1 MQHKRKESFFL
12 SFHLSIM
19 KCDLWLLSYPNN
31 PTIGFNHEADLHDV
45 LKIFDTFLKL
55 WMKKWI
61 IWKENWKATRNWVV
75 MSLCHSLWF
84 FDWAAFARLG
94 PRCLSAV
101 SAYDNTLEIVGT
113 LDTAQAKFDDIL
125 NSPSVDAACDKIK
138 SLAKSKELDSSLV
151 LLINGAWASAKE
163 SSTMRNE
170 VQTFVAHLIHKDTST
185 KIFPLIN
192 ADFHHISRILTELS
206 S

>member
-1 MQHKRKESFFL
+1 M
-12 SFHLSIM
+12 
-19 KCDLWLLSYPNN
+19 
-31 PTIGFNHEADLHDV
+31 
-45 LKIFDTFLKL
+45 
-55 WMKKWI
+55 
-61 IWKENWKATRNWVV
+61 
-75 MSLCHSLWF
+75 
-84 FDWAAFARLG
+84 
-94 PRCLSAV
+94 SAV

-125 NSPSVDAACDKIK
+125 NSTSVDAACDKIK

-170 VQTFVAHLIHKDTST
+170 VRTFVVHLIHKDTST
-185 KIFPLIN
+185 KIFPLIYFLKRN
-192 ADFHHISRILTELS
+192 ADFHHIWILTDLS